1 LEVEPGQA
9 CSFQGLE
16 RIRDRLPSNGDFDKW
31 LTSSCSI
38 HSAFWN
44 ARWSRERGIANL
56 RRSLTAGELQPGLFD
71 LRAEQA
77 WADEQ
82 EQQRDGIR
90 KSSWFTSWAKRQ
102 ATIEIEPPQ
111 VALVLFTD

>member
-1 LEVEPGQA
+1 L
-9 CSFQGLE
+9 
-16 RIRDRLPSNGDFDKW
+16 
-31 LTSSCSI
+31 
-38 HSAFWN
+38 AFWN